1 MTFLTKILL
10 LFEIFN
16 YQTNENLVP
25 EQKSVKAT
33 KHLRRPGGMRV
44 AIE

>member
-1 MTFLTKILL
+1 MTLLTKILL

-16 YQTNENLVP
+16 YQTNEELVT
-25 EQKSVKAT
+25 EQQSVKET